1 MLGVNK
7 KSPECLWEES
17 VSVCVYVHVHALVF
31 TELFLGMIVSVH
43 VSY

>member
-1 MLGVNK
+1 MGG
-7 KSPECLWEES
+7 ECEC
-17 VSVCVYVHVHALVF
+17 VCVYVHVHVLVF